1 MLENELLSLDA
12 QIANLVKELKEKEDE
27 IEQVK
32 LKIEKMLPAKIYT
45 RKELE
50 QMKEEERQKRLE
62 KLKYERE
69 NIDLITQKSFVEADK
84 MRERLKN
91 SSDEEKKEIETA
103 ALEIEIQ
110 ALEKKLK
117 VKDDVIFQTEKDM
130 REIMAGKVVRDSKIK
145 HYESELNSENRKNI
159 YPEKETEIRKN
170 IVDLKSINRDALEKY
185 FLLLKKS
192 ENIKTDMYVSAQKL
206 VMCRERLKTL
216 V

>member
-117 VKDDVIFQTEKDM
+117 VKDDIIFQTEKDM

>member
-117 VKDDVIFQTEKDM
+117 VKDDIIFQTEKDM
-130 REIMAGKVVRDSKIK
+130 REIIAGKVVRDSKIK

>member
-91 SSDEEKKEIETA
+91 SPDEEKKEIETA

-117 VKDDVIFQTEKDM
+117 VKDDIIFQTEKDM